1 MGWPKLLPE
10 RGQECSPGGRL
21 GAAPGLLVTTHG
33 CPKIWTPPATGE
45 GTVQPPWTWRGRKTP
60 GLEGTRPGSQGG
72 KPQMPEAI
80 LADLGSPERPFA
92 LTCWCRFCHLSFHA
106 SLKPQGMRLLTF
118 CPSSFNTSN
127 LNIPTSKQH
136 LCTLHKR
143 KGSQLPVTQKLVT
156 CSWCVLWSMPPPRP
170 APQLSPQETSR
181 SATSRQEVW
190 WGRRLISARHEC
202 LHVCFKFFFLK
213 KANTWLC
220 RHQKQT

>member
-1 MGWPKLLPE
+1 MAVLRSGLLLPLGKEQSSHLGPDEEE
-10 RGQECSPGGRL
+10 RLRGWRELAQGPREGNPKCLRPSWPTLGPLKGPLPSRVGADSVIFPFMHPWNLRECDSWL
-21 GAAPGLLVTTHG
+21 SAPLLSTHR
-33 CPKIWTPPATGE
+33 T
-45 GTVQPPWTWRGRKTP
+45 
-60 GLEGTRPGSQGG
+60 
-72 KPQMPEAI
+72 
-80 LADLGSPERPFA
+80 
-92 LTCWCRFCHLSFHA
+92 
-106 SLKPQGMRLLTF
+106 
-118 CPSSFNTSN
+118 